1 MKRSHIILL
10 GIVLIVLT
18 VSGIGPADCLTS
30 VMEVLPVVIA
40 IPVLAFTYR
49 SFPLTELTYV
59 LISVHSVILC
69 LGAHYTYAEVPLG
82 FWVSD
87 LFDLERNHYDRLG
100 HLAQGFIPAI
110 VAREILLRKTPLQ
123 PGGWLSVLC
132 VSFCL
137 AFSAFYE
144 MLEWWA
150 AVILDQGAEAFLGTQ
165 GDPWDTQWDMFLAM
179 CGAIIAVAVLS
190 KIHDR
195 QLRQVH
201 AP

>member
-1 MKRSHIILL
+1 MKLFHGVLL
-10 GIVLIVLT
+10 SIVIVVLII
-18 VSGIGPADCLTS
+18 SGIGPADRLTW
-30 VMEVLPVVIA
+30 VLEVLPIVIA

-49 SFPLTELTYV
+49 SFLLTDLTYT
-59 LISVHSVILC
+59 LITIHAAILC

-82 FWVSD
+82 FWVAD
-87 LFDLERNHYDRLG
+87 WFDLGRNHYDRLG

-110 VAREILLRKTPLQ
+110 IAREILLRKTPLQ

-179 CGAIIAVAVLS
+179 CGAIVALALLS
-190 KIHDR
+190 KIHSR
-195 QLRQVH
+195 QMQQLQ
-201 AP
+201 AS

>member
-1 MKRSHIILL
+1 MKLFHGVLL
-10 GIVLIVLT
+10 SISIVVFI
-18 VSGIGPADCLTS
+18 VSGIGPTDRLTWAL
-30 VMEVLPVVIA
+30 EVLPIVIA
-40 IPVLAFTYR
+40 IPILAFTYR
-49 SFPLTELTYV
+49 SFLLTDLTYA
-59 LISVHSVILC
+59 LITVHAAILC

-82 FWVSD
+82 FWVAD
-87 LFDLERNHYDRLG
+87 WFDLGRNHYDRLG

-110 VAREILLRKTPLQ
+110 IAREILLRKTPLQ

-179 CGAIIAVAVLS
+179 CGAIIALAVLS
-190 KIHDR
+190 RIHSR
-195 QLRQVH
+195 QLQRLQ
-201 AP
+201 AR

>member
-18 VSGIGPADCLTS
+18 VSGIGPADRLTW

-69 LGAHYTYAEVPLG
+69 LGAHYTYAEVPWASGFLICLILSEITMIGLDIWRRGSFRQLSLG
-82 FWVSD
+82 RF
-87 LFDLERNHYDRLG
+87 
-100 HLAQGFIPAI
+100 
-110 VAREILLRKTPLQ
+110 LRKTPLQ